1 MLRVRTFRWPERAQ
15 TRRGRDADG
24 SQIKPETGTCGLRAE
39 PNLRPAAVLLAA
51 NDNQLAARS
60 HDSLGPISRVVLTL
74 VLLTLWIG
82 VFFARLFSP

>member
-1 MLRVRTFRWPERAQ
+1 MLVHSAVFPAGSGLSSAVEAVTGMAAKSSSLSAVHRAQ
-15 TRRGRDADG
+15 
-24 SQIKPETGTCGLRAE
+24 

-60 HDSLGPISRVVLTL
+60 DDSLGPISRVVLPL